1 MNFKWLGFNPDQTKT
16 PVLKAIFIA
25 PVAGA
30 PMCAVDRV
38 EAVEQRGL
46 RGDRYS
52 EDKGH
57 WRSIEGCQV
66 TLISEH
72 DLSQAKKGTTDDFQ
86 KNLDHGSHRRNLVV
100 GGLKT
105 KKLEGKKFRIGQ
117 AVFRYDKARP
127 PCGYLDQISGT
138 GMARAL
144 GHQSGV
150 CLRIVSGGRIAV
162 GDAIEIID

>member
-1 MNFKWLGFNPDQTKT
+1 MNFKWFGFNPQEAKT

-30 PMCAVDRV
+30 PMRAVDTV

-46 RGDRYS
+46 QGDRYS

-57 WRSIEGCQV
+57 WKSIEGCQV

-72 DLSQAKKGTTDDFQ
+72 DLNQAKKGTADDFQ
-86 KNLDHGSHRRNLVV
+86 KNLDQGSHRRNLVV
-100 GGLKT
+100 TGLKT

-117 AVFRYDKARP
+117 AVFRYDKIRP
-127 PCGYLDQISGT
+127 PCGYLDQVSGT

-144 GHQSGV
+144 SHYSGV
-150 CLRIVSGGRIAV
+150 CLRIVSSGRIAV
-162 GDAIEIID
+162 GDTIEIID

>member
-1 MNFKWLGFNPDQTKT
+1 MNFKWLGFNPDKTQT
-16 PVLKAIFIA
+16 PILQAIFIA
-25 PVAGA
+25 ANAGA
-30 PMCAVDRV
+30 PMRAVDAV
-38 EAVEQRGL
+38 EAIDQRGL

-57 WRSIEGCQV
+57 WKSIEGCQV

-72 DLSQAKKGTTDDFQ
+72 DLSQAKKGGTDDFQ
-86 KNLDHGSHRRNLVV
+86 KNLDQGSHRRNLVIA
-100 GGLKT
+100 GLKT

-117 AVFRYDKARP
+117 AVFRHDKARP

-144 GHQSGV
+144 SHHSGV
-150 CLRIVSGGRIAV
+150 CIRVVNGGRIAV
-162 GDAIEIID
+162 GDSVEIID